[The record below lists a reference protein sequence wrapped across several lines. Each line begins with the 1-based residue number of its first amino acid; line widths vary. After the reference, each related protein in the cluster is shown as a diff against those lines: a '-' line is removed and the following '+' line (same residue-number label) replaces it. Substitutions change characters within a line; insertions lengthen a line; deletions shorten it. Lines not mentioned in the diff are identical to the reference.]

1 MMSRRL
7 IKIRKAKPMEVIGF
21 IVAAAVVLGLFLF
34 IRSRVRAG
42 TGSGRG
48 GNNPTRPDK
57 S

>member
-1 MMSRRL
+1 
-7 IKIRKAKPMEVIGF
+7 MEVIGF
-21 IVAAAVVLGLFLF
+21 IIAAAVIVGLILF
-34 IRSRVRAG
+34 VRSRVRAG